1 MILTSLSGCI
11 FEDEE
16 PSSNG
21 EVLAVFNYSPSENIR
36 VGDTISFDASSSTPN
51 DGRLTYRWDFD
62 NDSSVDKTGMTAEW
76 SYDSPG
82 TKTIVLTISDGSI
95 TSEQIRELTIAVATA
110 VEPTAEI
117 TQYADS
123 EDCED
128 NDIDE
133 ERYIVLWMCHY
144 DKSQTDR
151 DVSETT
157 TVSLDASNSA
167 AGNVDEYISEYNW
180 DIDLNIDADNDGD
193 FENDADYSG
202 ETVTWADVVPGE
214 YKIKL
219 NIINSQDMVDSDTI
233 KVYVSYAAKWSD
245 LDEDTHIVLWMC
257 YYEKSQTDRDV
268 SETTSVSLDASN
280 SVAGNPDEYISE
292 YNWDLDLNDDADND
306 GDSENDA
313 DLTGESITWNEVE
326 PGEYKI
332 KLNIINSQDM
342 VDSDTIKV
350 YVSYAAKWSD
360 FEIGSNTS
368 SNNENELDFDVSISY
383 DKDSGN
389 TIKKAVAELT
399 YPQQDDDCF
408 GPGTN
413 NCRAKLD
420 VYAYNEDDDEA
431 RNTSSVGLDQRND
444 GDDCDGANDCV
455 FLTISAYLFG
465 DSDNEGTYGDGDWT
479 FKIENREKAND
490 LRVESFIIRLVYV

>member
-1 MILTSLSGCI
+1 MKLHFSPLLLASMMILTSLSGCL
-11 FEDEE
+11 FEEE
-16 PSSNG
+16 GSSSDSDL
-21 EVLAVFNYSPSENIR
+21 LAVFNYSPSENIR

-76 SYDSPG
+76 SYDSSG

-110 VEPTAEI
+110 VDPVAEI
-117 TQYADS
+117 TQYTDS

-128 NDIDE
+128 NEIDE
-133 ERYIVLWMCHY
+133 
-144 DKSQTDR
+144 DK
-151 DVSETT
+151 
-157 TVSLDASNSA
+157 
-167 AGNVDEYISEYNW
+167 
-180 DIDLNIDADNDGD
+180 
-193 FENDADYSG
+193 
-202 ETVTWADVVPGE
+202 
-214 YKIKL
+214 
-219 NIINSQDMVDSDTI
+219 
-233 KVYVSYAAKWSD
+233 
-245 LDEDTHIVLWMC
+245 HIVLWMC

-313 DLTGESITWNEVE
+313 DLTGESITWNDVE

-332 KLNIINSQDM
+332 KLNIKNSQDM
-342 VDSDTIKV
+342 IDSDTIKV

-360 FEIGSNTS
+360 FEMGG
-368 SNNENELDFDVSISY
+368 NNSGNGVELDFDVSISY

-399 YPQQDDDCF
+399 YPQQDDDCENI
-408 GPGTN
+408 PGAN

-420 VYAYNEDDDEA
+420 IYAYNEDDDEA
-431 RNTSSVGLDQRND
+431 RNTSGVGLDQRND
-444 GDDCDGANDCV
+444 GEDCAAENDCV

-479 FKIENREKAND
+479 FKIKNDKQND
-490 LRVESFIIRLVYV
+490 LQVESFIIRLVYV

>member
-1 MILTSLSGCI
+1 MKLHFSPLLLASMMILTSLSGCI

-110 VEPTAEI
+110 VEPIAEI

-157 TVSLDASNSA
+157 TVSLDASNS
-167 AGNVDEYISEYNW
+167 
-180 DIDLNIDADNDGD
+180 
-193 FENDADYSG
+193 
-202 ETVTWADVVPGE
+202 
-214 YKIKL
+214 
-219 NIINSQDMVDSDTI
+219 
-233 KVYVSYAAKWSD
+233 
-245 LDEDTHIVLWMC
+245 
-257 YYEKSQTDRDV
+257 
-268 SETTSVSLDASN
+268 
-280 SVAGNPDEYISE
+280 VAGNPDEYISE

-313 DLTGESITWNEVE
+313 DLTGESITWNDVE

-332 KLNIINSQDM
+332 KLNIQNSQDM

-360 FEIGSNTS
+360 FEMGGNTS
-368 SNNENELDFDVSISY
+368 GNGVELDFDVTISY
-383 DKDSGN
+383 DRDTGN
-389 TIKKAVAELT
+389 TIRKAVAELT
-399 YPQQDDDCF
+399 YPQQDGDCTNI
-408 GPGTN
+408 PGTN

-420 VYAYNEDDDEA
+420 IYAYNEDDDEA
-431 RNTSSVGLDQRND
+431 ANTSNIGLDQRNN
-444 GDDCDGANDCV
+444 GDDCDEENNDCV
-455 FLTISAYLFG
+455 FLTMSSYIFG
-465 DSDNEGTYGDGDWT
+465 DGDTTYGDGDWT
-479 FKIENREKAND
+479 FKIKNDKQND
-490 LRVESFIIRLVYV
+490 LQVESFIIRLVYV

>member
-76 SYDSPG
+76 SYDSSGP
-82 TKTIVLTISDGSI
+82 KTIVLTISDGVR
-95 TSEQIRELTIAVATA
+95 TSEQIKELTIAVATA
-110 VEPTAEI
+110 VEPVAEI
-117 TQYADS
+117 TQYNDA

-128 NDIDE
+128 DDI
-133 ERYIVLWMCHY
+133 
-144 DKSQTDR
+144 
-151 DVSETT
+151 
-157 TVSLDASNSA
+157 
-167 AGNVDEYISEYNW
+167 
-180 DIDLNIDADNDGD
+180 
-193 FENDADYSG
+193 
-202 ETVTWADVVPGE
+202 
-214 YKIKL
+214 
-219 NIINSQDMVDSDTI
+219 
-233 KVYVSYAAKWSD
+233 
-245 LDEDTHIVLWMC
+245 DEDTHIVLWMC

-444 GDDCDGANDCV
+444 GDDCDEANDCV
-455 FLTISAYLFG
+455 FLTISSYTFG

>member
-245 LDEDTHIVLWMC
+245 
-257 YYEKSQTDRDV
+257 
-268 SETTSVSLDASN
+268 
-280 SVAGNPDEYISE
+280 
-292 YNWDLDLNDDADND
+292 
-306 GDSENDA
+306 
-313 DLTGESITWNEVE
+313 
-326 PGEYKI
+326 
-332 KLNIINSQDM
+332 
-342 VDSDTIKV
+342 
-350 YVSYAAKWSD
+350 

>member
-76 SYDSPG
+76 SYDSSGP
-82 TKTIVLTISDGSI
+82 KTIVLTISDGVR
-95 TSEQIRELTIAVATA
+95 TSEQIKELTIAVPTA
-110 VEPTAEI
+110 VEPVAEI
-117 TQYADS
+117 TQYNDA

-128 NDIDE
+128 DDI
-133 ERYIVLWMCHY
+133 
-144 DKSQTDR
+144 
-151 DVSETT
+151 
-157 TVSLDASNSA
+157 
-167 AGNVDEYISEYNW
+167 
-180 DIDLNIDADNDGD
+180 
-193 FENDADYSG
+193 
-202 ETVTWADVVPGE
+202 
-214 YKIKL
+214 
-219 NIINSQDMVDSDTI
+219 
-233 KVYVSYAAKWSD
+233 
-245 LDEDTHIVLWMC
+245 DEDTHIVLWMC

-444 GDDCDGANDCV
+444 GDDCDEANDCV
-455 FLTISAYLFG
+455 FLTLSSYTFG

>member
-1 MILTSLSGCI
+1 MMVLVSLSGCL
-11 FEDEE
+11 FEEE
-16 PSSNG
+16 ETSSNHDL
-21 EVLAVFNYSPSENIR
+21 LAVFNYSPSDNIR
-36 VGDTISFDASSSTPN
+36 VGDTISFDAGSSTPN

-110 VEPTAEI
+110 VEPIAEI
-117 TQYADS
+117 TQYADT

-202 ETVTWADVVPGE
+202 ETVTWADV
-214 YKIKL
+214 
-219 NIINSQDMVDSDTI
+219 
-233 KVYVSYAAKWSD
+233 
-245 LDEDTHIVLWMC
+245 
-257 YYEKSQTDRDV
+257 
-268 SETTSVSLDASN
+268 
-280 SVAGNPDEYISE
+280 
-292 YNWDLDLNDDADND
+292 
-306 GDSENDA
+306 
-313 DLTGESITWNEVE
+313 E

-332 KLNIINSQDM
+332 KLNIKNSQDM

-368 SNNENELDFDVSISY
+368 NNNELDFDVSITY
-383 DKDSGN
+383 DRDSENHKN
-389 TIKKAVAELT
+389 TISKAVAELT
-399 YPQQDDDCF
+399 YPQQDDGCIN
-408 GPGTN
+408 TLAN

-444 GDDCDGANDCV
+444 GDDCDEANDCV
-455 FLTISAYLFG
+455 FLTISSYTFG

-479 FKIENREKAND
+479 FKIENRERAND

>member
-1 MILTSLSGCI
+1 MKSHFGPLLLAGMMVLVSLSGCI

-36 VGDTISFDASSSTPN
+36 AGDTISFDASSSTPS
-51 DGRLTYRWDFD
+51 DGSLTYRWDFD

-76 SYDSPG
+76 SYDSSGP
-82 TKTIVLTISDGSI
+82 KTIVLTISDGVR
-95 TSEQIRELTIAVATA
+95 TSEQIKELTIAVATA
-110 VEPTAEI
+110 VEPVAEI
-117 TQYADS
+117 TQYNDA

-128 NDIDE
+128 NDI
-133 ERYIVLWMCHY
+133 
-144 DKSQTDR
+144 
-151 DVSETT
+151 
-157 TVSLDASNSA
+157 
-167 AGNVDEYISEYNW
+167 
-180 DIDLNIDADNDGD
+180 
-193 FENDADYSG
+193 
-202 ETVTWADVVPGE
+202 
-214 YKIKL
+214 
-219 NIINSQDMVDSDTI
+219 
-233 KVYVSYAAKWSD
+233 
-245 LDEDTHIVLWMC
+245 DEDTHIVLWMC

-280 SVAGNPDEYISE
+280 SVAGNPDEYISDF
-292 YNWDLDLNDDADND
+292 NWDLDLNDDADND

-368 SNNENELDFDVSISY
+368 NNNELDFDVSISY

-399 YPQQDDDCF
+399 YPQQDDGCIDTI
-408 GPGTN
+408 PGEES

-420 VYAYNEDDDEA
+420 VYSYNEDGDA
-431 RNTSSVGLDQRND
+431 ATNTSNTGLDQRNH
-444 GDDCDGANDCV
+444 GDNCDEENNDCV
-455 FLTISAYLFG
+455 FLTISSYSFG
-465 DSDNEGTYGDGDWT
+465 DSDSETTYGDGDWT
-479 FKIENREKAND
+479 FKIENRERAND

>member
-1 MILTSLSGCI
+1 MKLHFSPLLLASMMILTSLSGCI

-245 LDEDTHIVLWMC
+245 
-257 YYEKSQTDRDV
+257 
-268 SETTSVSLDASN
+268 
-280 SVAGNPDEYISE
+280 
-292 YNWDLDLNDDADND
+292 
-306 GDSENDA
+306 
-313 DLTGESITWNEVE
+313 
-326 PGEYKI
+326 
-332 KLNIINSQDM
+332 
-342 VDSDTIKV
+342 
-350 YVSYAAKWSD
+350 

>member
-1 MILTSLSGCI
+1 MKLHFGPLLLASMMVLVSLSGCL
-11 FEDEE
+11 FEEE
-16 PSSNG
+16 ETSSNNDL
-21 EVLAVFNYSPSENIR
+21 LAVFNYSPSDNIR
-36 VGDTISFDASSSTPN
+36 VGDTISFDAGSSTPN

-110 VEPTAEI
+110 VEPIAEI
-117 TQYADS
+117 TQYADT

-202 ETVTWADVVPGE
+202 ETVTWADV
-214 YKIKL
+214 
-219 NIINSQDMVDSDTI
+219 
-233 KVYVSYAAKWSD
+233 
-245 LDEDTHIVLWMC
+245 
-257 YYEKSQTDRDV
+257 
-268 SETTSVSLDASN
+268 
-280 SVAGNPDEYISE
+280 
-292 YNWDLDLNDDADND
+292 
-306 GDSENDA
+306 
-313 DLTGESITWNEVE
+313 E

-332 KLNIINSQDM
+332 KLNIKNSQDM

-368 SNNENELDFDVSISY
+368 NNNELDFDVSITY
-383 DKDSGN
+383 DRDSENHKN
-389 TIKKAVAELT
+389 TISKAVAELT
-399 YPQQDDDCF
+399 YPQQDDGCIN
-408 GPGTN
+408 TLAN

-444 GDDCDGANDCV
+444 GDDCDEANDCV
-455 FLTISAYLFG
+455 FLTISSYTFG

-479 FKIENREKAND
+479 FKIENRERAND